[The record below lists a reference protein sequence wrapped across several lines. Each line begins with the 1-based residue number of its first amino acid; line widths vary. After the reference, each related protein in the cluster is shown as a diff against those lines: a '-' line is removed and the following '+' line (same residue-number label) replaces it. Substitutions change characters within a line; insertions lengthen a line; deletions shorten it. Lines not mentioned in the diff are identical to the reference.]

1 MHNSLR
7 KVQLKLLR
15 ENGTDIAI
23 ESNLHITLKQAFEVI
38 DVAPFEQH
46 FDQLLAS
53 VSPFRVQA
61 KGFGVFDQGV
71 IYTDVVQTDVLAK
84 LRRRILRELSATFGV
99 DPNPIEDD
107 RYRFHATVA
116 HSSSAIGLERCRHSV
131 RELDLNFEFTCSEL
145 ELLLHAGREW
155 ITYKRSRLSP
165 ARAPV
170 AEK

>member
-1 MHNSLR
+1 MSEEMHNSLR

-71 IYTDVVQTDVLAK
+71 IYMDVVQTDVL
-84 LRRRILRELSATFGV
+84 
-99 DPNPIEDD
+99 
-107 RYRFHATVA
+107 
-116 HSSSAIGLERCRHSV
+116 
-131 RELDLNFEFTCSEL
+131 SEA
-145 ELLLHAGREW
+145 EEAN
-155 ITYKRSRLSP
+155 S
-165 ARAPV
+165 ARAVRNVRSGP
-170 AEK
+170 KSDRR